1 MLTAEQLEPYT
12 MEIKNA
18 APYFG
23 FHEKTIYAMV
33 EKGELIFGTHFLKV
47 GKKVLIKTKAFK
59 QFLHDKSGVTYG
71 GD

>member
-1 MLTAEQLEPYT
+1 LTTAVEPYT
-12 MEIKNA
+12 MPIKNA

-23 FHEKTIYAMV
+23 YHPGSLYAMV
-33 EKGELIFGTHFLKV
+33 ASGKLIYGQHYLKV

-59 QFLHDKSGVTYG
+59 EYMHEKCGVAYG